1 MKKTIV
7 IITLALLAVV
17 SVFADTTL
25 PDPITTTVLLELKQ
39 KPTYVF
45 AITDGAFTSA
55 SIETDDPST
64 TTMTHTN
71 EIALKRNETKVL
83 NVDSVNS
90 YYFSYFFYEYDD
102 ITITLSIDG
111 NLKNQERY
119 EEADKEANE
128 IPYKLTVEAGHDNNE
143 EASTPYDHTWDTATV
158 IDSTA
163 TSDDSRKFS
172 VTYTGTSKLGV
183 YRWAS
188 LQLTIAPQV
197 TTDTLKGKVKGTYK
211 STITL
216 SVTSSS

>member
-17 SVFADTTL
+17 SIFADTL
-25 PDPITTTVLLELKQ
+25 PANKTTTVLLELKQ

-45 AITDGAFTSA
+45 AITNGAFTSE
-55 SIETDDPST
+55 SIQTTDPST
-64 TTMTHTN
+64 TTMDHTN
-71 EIALKRNETKVL
+71 EITLSRNTTNVL
-83 NVDSVNS
+83 NVDSVS
-90 YYFSYFFYEYDD
+90 TYYFSYFFYEYEG

-111 NLKNQERY
+111 NLKNQTTYAED
-119 EEADKEANE
+119 DKDANE
-128 IPYKLTVEAGHDNNE
+128 IPYNLTVASGNDNTEDSNITSE
-143 EASTPYDHTWDTATV
+143 HTWSDNTV
-158 IDSTA
+158 INSTA
-163 TSDDSRKFS
+163 TEADNRKFS
-172 VTYTGTSKLGV
+172 VQYSATTKLGV

-216 SVTSSS
+216 AVTAS